1 MIDAILMSVATLF
14 LAYSFTQGDPEW
26 HSECGQEHHPLGE
39 GLLAY
44 AILVAIITVLAIAV
58 TLMVGGNSAWAKT
71 YFFTAICA
79 VPVGGFLELMG

>member
-1 MIDAILMSVATLF
+1 MIDVVMMSVATLF

-44 AILVAIITVLAIAV
+44 AILVAIISVLAVAV
-58 TLMVGGNSAWAKT
+58 TGMVGGNSEWVPM
-71 YFFTAICA
+71 YLVTA
-79 VPVGGFLELMG
+79 GGAFLQGRWLEMLR